1 MSSIQRIISGSSAG
15 LVRNF
20 FQLGLI
26 LISLPLYL
34 SFWSLELYGIWI
46 LIISIISFI
55 KLPITNYLEYLGH
68 EFLRNGPK
76 NRLEI
81 SKIIYGS
88 VFMVVLINF
97 FLIVLFIIL
106 FEYIPILELLNID
119 QKYFNIIKISILLVT
134 ASDII
139 TYVLSVFNR
148 ALYPFNY
155 YPKTQWIGLA
165 IIIIIPAS
173 QIFSLFYGFKIIEL
187 SIVTFAVSSVAN
199 FFYLIFVIR
208 FIKNEKIKYNGLYL
222 KKNLKHLFNSLYLFL
237 GSLVNVLKNEGSRL
251 ILLPFVGTVQLVTYV
266 AIRTANNLIRK
277 FFYTFSNSFLIE
289 FSGYINKKDKKKFTN
304 SYKII
309 YLLLSILVTPIAF
322 IFQIVASDIF
332 EIWTQNKLEFDPVL
346 FASMTTAFLII
357 IFYNPGLLI
366 LKSKNLFKDDMII
379 SIISSTAFIMIFM
392 ILVKQYS
399 MRGAGYTLILVELI
413 TAGLTLFYSN
423 RWLKKKFIKFN
434 SKILFLSF
442 IDILISSVFIF
453 LYACNIDKYL
463 ELIIIFFLYKSIFSI
478 YFFRFINLNY

>member
-1 MSSIQRIISGSSAG
+1 
-15 LVRNF
+15 
-20 FQLGLI
+20 
-26 LISLPLYL
+26 
-34 SFWSLELYGIWI
+34 
-46 LIISIISFI
+46 
-55 KLPITNYLEYLGH
+55 
-68 EFLRNGPK
+68 
-76 NRLEI
+76 
-81 SKIIYGS
+81 
-88 VFMVVLINF
+88 MVVLINF
-97 FLIVLFIIL
+97 FLIVLFILL